1 MPENL
6 SSFARDTFDVHFLT
20 LFCSNEELETRL
32 LSRPE
37 WQNAGESAKG
47 FINAMKG
54 MNMKYQLLPIDSKI
68 DTSDIS
74 LSESASKVKEWIIS
88 CM

>member
-1 MPENL
+1 MNGLCP
-6 SSFARDTFDVHFLT
+6 RLT
-20 LFCSNEELETRL
+20 STNDYTCV
-32 LSRPE
+32 
-37 WQNAGESAKG
+37 ADKSAKG